1 MDCSASSVRR
11 GPVGVSGDGRG
22 QKPES
27 RPRRLYFPAPRLAC
41 RFARRLHWTQS
52 SFLGVLLL
60 VFLAACVSGTAAAQQ
75 SASRAA
81 VVLTLDGA
89 VSPASA
95 DYLVRGIERAAEEG
109 ASVIVLQMDTPGGL
123 DTSMRE
129 IVRAIL
135 SSPVPVLGFVAP
147 GGARAASAGTYILY
161 ACHVAAMAPGTNLG
175 AATPVAIGGGMPFGG
190 GDEEGKRREPA
201 RGEWISGDI
210 GHRMAGQEV
219 GRAIGQAAGR
229 ISDPLRIGTTASTPK
244 EAAKRSTSGQGAT
257 GPGSAAGEK
266 RDKEPSSPSHEPSSA
281 MEAKSINDA
290 VAWIRS
296 LAEMRGR
303 NADWAEQA
311 VREAA
316 SLSARQALAHNVIDL
331 IATDINDLLAQVDG
345 RSVTIAGQTAEL
357 HTQDLVLRS
366 IEPDW
371 RTRLLSVLANPS
383 LALILMSIGFYGLI
397 FEFMHPGALYP
408 GTIGAICLL
417 LGLYALSVL
426 PVNYAGVGLVMLGLV
441 LMIAEAF
448 TPSAGIAAVT
458 GAAAFVLGATILV
471 DTDLPGFGVPWTS
484 IITIVAASLAFSLL
498 VLRMLWHARRRPAL
512 TGGHGMIGEL
522 ATVLEWDNG
531 RGRVLAAGERWQAEG
546 PAALPPG
553 QRVRVV
559 GVDGLVLRV
568 GTEHS

>member
-1 MDCSASSVRR
+1 M
-11 GPVGVSGDGRG
+11 
-22 QKPES
+22 
-27 RPRRLYFPAPRLAC
+27 LA
-41 RFARRLHWTQS
+41 
-52 SFLGVLLL
+52 LL
-60 VFLAACVSGTAAAQQ
+60 VLPVAGMAAAQQ
-75 SASRAA
+75 DATRTA
-81 VVLTLDGA
+81 VLLTLDGA

-95 DYLVRGIERAAEEG
+95 DYLVRGIERAAQEG
-109 ASVIVLQMDTPGGL
+109 ASAIILQMDTPGGL

-147 GGARAASAGTYILY
+147 GGARAASAGTYLLY

-190 GDEEGKRREPA
+190 DDGDGRRREPA
-201 RGEWISGDI
+201 RGERATDGI
-210 GHRMAGQEV
+210 GSQ
-219 GRAIGQAAGR
+219 
-229 ISDPLRIGTTASTPK
+229 GTGGSAK
-244 EAAKRSTSGQGAT
+244 ENPDSARKDAAKRSASGQST
-257 GPGSAAGEK
+257 TESAGGEK
-266 RDKEPSSPSHEPSSA
+266 QPSAPAPSAHEPASA

-311 VREAA
+311 VRAAA
-316 SLSARQALAHNVIDL
+316 SLSAREALARNVIDL
-331 IATDINDLLAQVDG
+331 IATDVADLLAQVDG
-345 RSVTIAGQTAEL
+345 RSVTIAGKPAEL
-357 HTQDLVLRS
+357 HTEGLALRS

-426 PVNYAGVGLVMLGLV
+426 PVNYAGVGLVILGLV

-448 TPSAGIAAVT
+448 TPSAGIAAIT
-458 GAAAFVLGATILV
+458 GAAAFILGATILV

-484 IITIVAASLAFSLL
+484 ILTIVGASLAFSLL

-512 TGGHGMIGEL
+512 TGGHGMIGEP

-559 GVDGLVLRV
+559 GVEGLVLRV
-568 GTEHS
+568 GTEPG

>member
-1 MDCSASSVRR
+1 VRAN
-11 GPVGVSGDGRG
+11 GRV
-22 QKPES
+22 
-27 RPRRLYFPAPRLAC
+27 RLPGLWLA
-41 RFARRLHWTQS
+41 
-52 SFLGVLLL
+52 VLLL
-60 VFLAACVSGTAAAQQ
+60 VLLVVSVTGTAAERPN
-75 SASRAA
+75 ASRTA

-95 DYLVRGIERAAEEG
+95 DYLVRGIERAAEED

-201 RGEWISGDI
+201 RGEWMS
-210 GHRMAGQEV
+210 E
-219 GRAIGQAAGR
+219 
-229 ISDPLRIGTTASTPK
+229 
-244 EAAKRSTSGQGAT
+244 AT
-257 GPGSAAGEK
+257 GGK
-266 RDKEPSSPSHEPSSA
+266 PSKAPASPAHKPSSA

-345 RSVTIAGQTAEL
+345 RSVTIAGQDAEL
-357 HTQDLVLRS
+357 HTQGLALHS

-512 TGGHGMIGEL
+512 TGGHGMIGEAGDRARMGQWSRPGAGRRRTL
-522 ATVLEWDNG
+522 AG
-531 RGRVLAAGERWQAEG
+531 RGAGHIATGATGAGCRRGRSGAARRNGAQLISRRRTVAAVGKGENPWRLPSTCRCSSSSWRF
-546 PAALPPG
+546 LPPRSASCG
-553 QRVRVV
+553 NTSAGWCSRSGASPASRAP
-559 GVDGLVLRV
+559 D
-568 GTEHS
+568 

>member
-190 GDEEGKRREPA
+190 GDE
-201 RGEWISGDI
+201 D
-210 GHRMAGQEV
+210 
-219 GRAIGQAAGR
+219 
-229 ISDPLRIGTTASTPK
+229 
-244 EAAKRSTSGQGAT
+244 
-257 GPGSAAGEK
+257 
-266 RDKEPSSPSHEPSSA
+266 
-281 MEAKSINDA
+281 
-290 VAWIRS
+290 
-296 LAEMRGR
+296 
-303 NADWAEQA
+303 
-311 VREAA
+311 
-316 SLSARQALAHNVIDL
+316 
-331 IATDINDLLAQVDG
+331 
-345 RSVTIAGQTAEL
+345 
-357 HTQDLVLRS
+357 
-366 IEPDW
+366 
-371 RTRLLSVLANPS
+371 
-383 LALILMSIGFYGLI
+383 
-397 FEFMHPGALYP
+397 
-408 GTIGAICLL
+408 
-417 LGLYALSVL
+417 
-426 PVNYAGVGLVMLGLV
+426 
-441 LMIAEAF
+441 
-448 TPSAGIAAVT
+448 
-458 GAAAFVLGATILV
+458 
-471 DTDLPGFGVPWTS
+471 
-484 IITIVAASLAFSLL
+484 
-498 VLRMLWHARRRPAL
+498 
-512 TGGHGMIGEL
+512 
-522 ATVLEWDNG
+522 
-531 RGRVLAAGERWQAEG
+531 
-546 PAALPPG
+546 
-553 QRVRVV
+553 
-559 GVDGLVLRV
+559 
-568 GTEHS
+568 